1 MAARILKGE
10 RISLPETSI
19 LQEIIDSCK
28 RHGDR
33 VYLEDARTKRQS
45 TFRQVLDNAGAI
57 SSTLRNLGQGP
68 GKVVMI
74 LSNTSVE
81 ALTTNFGIWL
91 SGAASL
97 CLNPNIPTEEHFDKV
112 KEVVSHLDWSVTII
126 CPNRQDGSIDYYR
139 CLEEGNSAEGILME
153 GRWTGKDHTL
163 GVFSTSGTTGV
174 PNGVILGEGTFKLF
188 NANMKGHWTDSSIL
202 LLQSPMYWVSNATL
216 LIITAQGGSKIV
228 IASRLSI
235 KELMETITEYKRDSS
250 SQDRIDSAVAAK
262 EHSSVHL
269 CLGLA
274 YSPDLNPLDYGIRSE
289 LEGMPCH
296 RAYPNVES
304 LKQSLTTHWLTGPA
318 ILIDLCKED
327 NLAAYDFSSFKN
339 FYLGGYALSP
349 QQRKM
354 ITEKMTGNRHI
365 IRHVYGSTE
374 TGIVTYDRTIPDINS
389 DKLGSIG
396 KVANGVEIKVVD
408 TETGKMQPPYAVGEI
423 CVKSPGLM
431 KRYFN
436 KERIENV
443 DDDGFWHT
451 GDLGYYDDDEYFF
464 YNSRISD
471 VMKYK
476 GYQFAPA
483 ELEKILQKHPGVLE
497 SCVVGKTCIGEGE
510 LPAAFIV
517 KKPGSN
523 VTEQELHSYLS
534 GKIIDEKKLR
544 GGIFFVENLPKNPT
558 GKVQRNKLKEMLG

>member
-174 PNGVILGEGTFKLF
+174 PNGLRTQGP
-188 NANMKGHWTDSSIL
+188 L
-202 LLQSPMYWVSNATL
+202 LRQLVCPFVSREAVVSRDPLQDNFLVKRHQFFMFFDEFS
-216 LIITAQGGSKIV
+216 Q
-228 IASRLSI
+228 
-235 KELMETITEYKRDSS
+235 RDSS

>member
-97 CLNPNIPTEEHFDKV
+97 CLNPNIPTEDILYFIKPCSIDVIYCEEEHFDKV

-235 KELMETITEYKRDSS
+235 KELMETITEYK
-250 SQDRIDSAVAAK
+250 
-262 EHSSVHL
+262 
-269 CLGLA
+269 
-274 YSPDLNPLDYGIRSE
+274 
-289 LEGMPCH
+289 
-296 RAYPNVES
+296 
-304 LKQSLTTHWLTGPA
+304 TTHWLTGPA